1 MLNLL
6 FVGGVF
12 LIEAK
17 KINKFEQQSYFL
29 WKFFRWTRA
38 LTFVIFC
45 RISKN
50 LFSRKV
56 CVQLLSN
63 EETKNN
69 TTWKCITLNTH
80 SIELDWIQLVTEN
93 EKKKTPR
100 TCFFVVHKTNSTSS
114 IEKWVHLNRASE
126 MWLRLSAHNSGDL
139 YNFRSRIQLHI

>member
-93 EKKKTPR
+93 EKKKKHREPV
-100 TCFFVVHKTNSTSS
+100 FLSSTKQ
-114 IEKWVHLNRASE
+114 IQH
-126 MWLRLSAHNSGDL
+126 H
-139 YNFRSRIQLHI
+139 RSKNEFIWIVLQKCGYG